1 MANRDHSAP
10 SAQIGELMRA
20 AATRSVSRRDLLK
33 RATALG
39 AGASVLAGLN
49 AVGVSAAPSMNRLRL
64 MNAALQG
71 EELAEEQVVRLPE
84 GEPVRFDPGVSSGG
98 KGLEMLQNLF

>member
-1 MANRDHSAP
+1 MANRDRSEHD
-10 SAQIGELMRA
+10 AQIDELMHA
-20 AATRSVSRRDLLK
+20 AAARNVSRRDLLK

-49 AVGVSAAPSMNRLRL
+49 AVGASAAPSLNRLRM

-71 EELAEEQVVRLPE
+71 EALADEQVVRLPE
-84 GEPVRFDPGVSSGG
+84 GEPVRFDPGVSCGG
-98 KGLEMLQNLF
+98 